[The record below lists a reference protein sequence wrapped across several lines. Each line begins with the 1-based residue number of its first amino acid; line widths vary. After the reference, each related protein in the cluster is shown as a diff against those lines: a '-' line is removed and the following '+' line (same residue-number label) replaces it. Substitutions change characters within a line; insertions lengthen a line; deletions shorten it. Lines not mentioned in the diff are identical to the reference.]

1 MQKISLILALASLLL
16 LSAAC
21 GSSSATN
28 EQPIKTAK
36 AGDLTV
42 TLAAANGQL
51 RRGDNELKLIFVD
64 AAGNPADVG
73 AASLNFHMAGM
84 GTMAEMN
91 DRATLTTTE
100 KPGHYLARV
109 NLQMS
114 GTWEA
119 QITYQGS
126 YGSGRTNMNVQV
138 K

>member
-1 MQKISLILALASLLL
+1 MQKISLILGLASLLL
-16 LSAAC
+16 LSAGC
-21 GSSSATN
+21 GSNSAGN

-42 TLAAANGQL
+42 TLAAPNGQL
-51 RRGDNELKLIFVD
+51 RRGDNELKLTFVD
-64 AAGNPADVG
+64 AAGNPVDVG
-73 AASLNFHMAGM
+73 AASLNFHMAAM

-100 KPGHYLARV
+100 KPGNYLAKV

-119 QITYQGS
+119 QIAYQGS
-126 YGSGRTNMNVQV
+126 HGSGKTNMNVQV